1 MDHLINETKVP
12 MEFLLS
18 NAMIDKDQM
27 ASLVSSCSKL
37 VTQYKFDLL
46 SLYLQVTQSIRR
58 GYQQLLSELMNKF
71 SSCDW
76 NETLKEAI
84 IARQNKMVERQ
95 DLSLEHRLN
104 TFFRRYSDGVRSKKQ
119 HDHYRSKVFLD
130 KTITASS

>member
-1 MDHLINETKVP
+1 MDHLINETIVP

-18 NAMIDKDQM
+18 NAMIDKDQVG
-27 ASLVSSCSKL
+27 SLVSSCSKL

-46 SLYLQVTQSIRR
+46 SLHLQVTQSIRR
-58 GYQQLLSELMNKF
+58 GYQQGLLELLNKL

-104 TFFRRYSDGVRSKKQ
+104 TFFVDTPMV
-119 HDHYRSKVFLD
+119 
-130 KTITASS
+130 